1 VLKARRVGDSE
12 LGPGFICVS
21 EFLFD
26 TGSRIANP
34 AEEALKKRYEHTRRL
49 HLNVFTIQAIA
60 EVGDDHPG
68 LKLDTDRSNLV
79 VLPPRE

>member
-1 VLKARRVGDSE
+1 MGDSD

-26 TGSRIANP
+26 TTSRIANP
-34 AEEALKKRYEHTRRL
+34 TEEALKRRYEHTRRL
-49 HLNVFTIQAIA
+49 HINVFTIQAIA
-60 EVGDDHPG
+60 EVGPEHPG

>member
-1 VLKARRVGDSE
+1 MGDSD

-21 EFLFD
+21 DFIFE

-34 AEEALKKRYEHTRRL
+34 AEEALKRRFENTRRL

-60 EVGDDHPG
+60 EVGSEHPG

-79 VLPPRE
+79 VLPPRD